1 MTEFE
6 TILNDT
12 KGIPRIERGRLPG
25 DVSVARCGAVP
36 SDGPQRRSFVAST
49 RFRRILLIMVR
60 MTVLA
65 SGSKGN
71 STVIAS
77 TTTRI
82 LVDAGLSCRELMK
95 RMKAAG
101 EESATLDA
109 ILITHEHQD
118 HVQGLAVT
126 ARKLGIPVYLT
137 EPTHR
142 AWVRWMTPHKRI
154 TYAEWLQQRKA
165 QAAAAAGEP
174 DEEERAAAEESLSE
188 PGRDPSAL
196 PAVEYFQSG
205 SGFRIGDIAI
215 SPFTVP
221 HDAVDPV
228 GFVFESEG
236 IRIGIATD
244 LGYMP
249 SNIHLHLRGC
259 DVLMLE
265 SNHDLDMLRD
275 GPYPWSVKQRVMSRV
290 GHLSNAAAAGFLE
303 KQYDGHAT
311 YVVLAHLSESNNLP
325 ELARISAERVLCDRM
340 SLLANRLLLAEQ
352 DRPMESIVLK

>member
-1 MTEFE
+1 M
-6 TILNDT
+6 
-12 KGIPRIERGRLPG
+12 
-25 DVSVARCGAVP
+25 
-36 SDGPQRRSFVAST
+36 
-49 RFRRILLIMVR
+49 MR

-71 STVIAS
+71 SAVIAS
-77 TTTRI
+77 SGTRI

-101 EESATLDA
+101 EDPAGLDA

-142 AWVRWMTPHKRI
+142 AWVRWLTPRKKI
-154 TYAEWLQQRKA
+154 TYAEWLEQRRA
-165 QAAAAAGEP
+165 QAAAASPEP
-174 DEEERAAAEESLSE
+174 DEEEKEAAAEALGESADKPE
-188 PGRDPSAL
+188 ARRDPSWI
-196 PAVEYFQSG
+196 PAVEYFQAG
-205 SGFRIGDIAI
+205 NGFRIGDIAVT
-215 SPFTVP
+215 PFTIP

-236 IRIGIATD
+236 VRVGVATD

-249 SNIHLHLRGC
+249 SNLHVHLRGC
-259 DVLMLE
+259 DILMLE
-265 SNHDLDMLRD
+265 ANHDLDMLRD
-275 GPYPWSVKQRVMSRV
+275 GPYPWSVKQRVLSRV
-290 GHLSNAAAAGFLE
+290 GHLSNDAAAEFLAKE
-303 KQYDGHAT
+303 YDGHAT

-325 ELARISAERVLCDRM
+325 ELARIAAERALRDRM
-340 SLLANRLLLAEQ
+340 NLLANRVLLAEQ
-352 DRPMESIVLK
+352 GSPMETLVLK